1 LVITDDKKM
10 KKVTMFLGLTLAL
23 AIVMVFATGCTN
35 PWQRGAQEK
44 AAERTAE
51 RILEDSL
58 GENAQVDINEND
70 GTTTVKTEEG
80 ETTWGATEIPENF
93 PGDVPIYPE
102 AKVTF
107 AHVGAGGD
115 GESASASLET
125 GDSADKVSAWY
136 KEAMNT
142 NGWTVEG
149 TDTWGAGAEK
159 YVSYFGKQGNRD
171 FSVGISSAEG
181 VTMIT
186 LSVYQDSATSL

>member
-1 LVITDDKKM
+1 MASNKKM
-10 KKVTMFLGLTLAL
+10 KKVTVFLSLSLAL
-23 AIVMVFATGCTN
+23 TMVLVFATGCAN
-35 PWQRGAQEK
+35 PLQKAAQEK
-44 AAERTAE
+44 AAEKTAE
-51 RILEDSL
+51 KIIEDSL
-58 GENAQVDINEND
+58 GGNAQVEIDES
-70 GTTTVKTEEG
+70 GETTTIKTEEG
-80 ETTWGATEIPENF
+80 ETTWGATSIPENF
-93 PGDVPIYPE
+93 PGDVPIYPD

-149 TDTWGAGAEK
+149 TDTWGSGADK

-181 VTMIT
+181 ITMIT
-186 LSVYQDSATSL
+186 LSVYQDTGSSL